1 MREIRVAIIGAGGWM
16 GRAHTMGFRNQS
28 VLFGSEPAV
37 PVLHTL
43 VEVDAENCR
52 KLPPISA
59 P

>member
-1 MREIRVAIIGAGGWM
+1 MRTINVAILGAGGWM

-43 VEVDAENCR
+43 VDVQLVVLGNYLILSD
-52 KLPPISA
+52 L
-59 P
+59 